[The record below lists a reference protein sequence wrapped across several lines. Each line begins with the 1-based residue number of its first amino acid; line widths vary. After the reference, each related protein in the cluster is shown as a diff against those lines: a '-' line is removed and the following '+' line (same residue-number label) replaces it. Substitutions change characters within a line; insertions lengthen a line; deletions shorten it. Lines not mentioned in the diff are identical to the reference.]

1 MLFKCM
7 SRRCEKNVKKLKFSK
22 KGVDKSMVLWYYIQ
36 GSAEG
41 TSKEVETEGSG
52 TG

>member
-1 MLFKCM
+1 MLK
-7 SRRCEKNVKKLKFSK
+7 SWNFSK

-52 TG
+52 IGWKVPILIFDF